1 MKSYIVN
8 EEDLK
13 NLINQGL
20 MLRFL
25 IYAGVDNWLGY
36 EGAMQ
41 DHFAMADQMISDEIK
56 RYPEFIEKE
65 DYTLWEE

>member
-25 IYAGVDNWLGY
+25 IYAGVDN
-36 EGAMQ
+36 
-41 DHFAMADQMISDEIK
+41 
-56 RYPEFIEKE
+56 
-65 DYTLWEE
+65 